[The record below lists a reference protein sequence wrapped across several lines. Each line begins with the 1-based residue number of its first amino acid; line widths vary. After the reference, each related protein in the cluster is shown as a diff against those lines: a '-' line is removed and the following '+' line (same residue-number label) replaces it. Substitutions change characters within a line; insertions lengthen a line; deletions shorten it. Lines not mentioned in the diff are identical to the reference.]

1 MYSVNMSQPRTRP
14 SSPNTSPKLRRR
26 SIGKRGADAN
36 LLKARKKASMYRGQR
51 IKNRR
56 PKSIAQ
62 FLGIDVSSVIV
73 MKQEA
78 RLLISAMMELEG
90 SPYVGPQAKKQR
102 VLRNK
107 ILNGEF
113 ESAADMLNAPF
124 EKHLELEM
132 INPPPEWDDIEV
144 PEEKVSVEEKCNEG
158 GLSKEQT
165 EAVIAQLQAVEK
177 HLRVDSKCGNDFL
190 EEYKQENREK
200 QRKKIK
206 ETIRKRDENSIK
218 KAQRARQELLKIN
231 EVALTPNLKRQ
242 EEARRKLQNE
252 AAQKIVGEYAERFDS
267 IQEVLA
273 ESLDLQE
280 RMNDDMQASRDYQK
294 TMEIKLKRW
303 HDKQMESIGN
313 AMTYLKRID
322 YNTSESEWNKRLTRE
337 PGFMNAGGLLWLG
350 SDVLKIVASI
360 FVDDTM
366 QFKLSAVRPL
376 KQSFTAL
383 VTLFE
388 VLIKAPIGLIKFAWD
403 GLNCMKSSPLSCI
416 TMWILKALT
425 IALSLLI
432 FYLAFPTLSGILKTI
447 LEYTFSGIMYA
458 CNKLR
463 AMTNWMFGDI
473 FGEAFETLSNTIY
486 EFAAKT
492 KAWLVETVI
501 GGMQKAYDKM
511 IEGIQNLLV
520 WLKDEIVN
528 AILYPFSGSSE
539 TAQAVKSA
547 GASSSSSWWKW
558 AKGLGGLGL
567 VDVGDPHFQ
576 RWLTMNSQTLHMVS
590 IQEEKEDECINKE
603 MNQLTL
609 RF

>member
-1 MYSVNMSQPRTRP
+1 MSLPRTRP
-14 SSPNTSPKLRRR
+14 SSPKLRRR
-26 SIGKRGADAN
+26 SIGKGGADAK
-36 LLKARKKASMYRGQR
+36 LLKAREKASMYRGQR

-62 FLGIDVSSVIV
+62 FLGINVSEVIV
-73 MKQEA
+73 MRQEA
-78 RLLISAMMELEG
+78 KMLISAMMELEF

-113 ESAADMLNAPF
+113 EVAADMLNAPF
-124 EKHLELEM
+124 EKHMQLEM
-132 INPPPEWDDIEV
+132 NNPPPEWDDIE
-144 PEEKVSVEEKCNEG
+144 ESKEKVSIEEKCNEG

-190 EEYKQENREK
+190 EAYKQETREK
-200 QRKKIK
+200 QREKIK
-206 ETIRKRDENSIK
+206 ETIRITDENSIK
-218 KAQRARQELLKIN
+218 KAQKARQELLKIN
-231 EVALTPNLKRQ
+231 EVALTPNVERQ
-242 EEARRKLQNE
+242 DEARRKLQDE
-252 AAQKIVGEYAERFDS
+252 AAQKILGEYSERFDS
-267 IQEVLA
+267 IQDTLA
-273 ESLDLQE
+273 ESMDLQE
-280 RMNDDMQASRDYQK
+280 RMNDDMQASRDYQEA
-294 TMEIKLKRW
+294 MGRKLKRW
-303 HDKQMESIGN
+303 HDKQMKSIGK
-313 AMTYLKRID
+313 AMTVLKRID
-322 YNTSESEWNKRLTRE
+322 YNTSESKWSERLTRE

-360 FVDDTM
+360 FVDDTW
-366 QFKLSAVRPL
+366 QIKLSAVRPL

-388 VLIKAPIGLIKFAWD
+388 VLIKAPLGLIKFAWD

-425 IALSLLI
+425 IALSLLM
-432 FYLAFPTLSGILKTI
+432 FYLAFPTLSSILKSV
-447 LEYTFSGIMYA
+447 LEYTFSGIMHA

-463 AMTNWMFGDI
+463 ALANWMFGDI
-473 FGEAFETLSNTIY
+473 FGDAFEKLSQIIY
-486 EFAAKT
+486 RFAAET
-492 KAWLVETVI
+492 KAWL
-501 GGMQKAYDKM
+501 MKSAADAYNYV

-528 AILYPFSGSSE
+528 AILYPFSQSSG
-539 TAQAVKSA
+539 TAEAVKSA
-547 GASSSSSWWKW
+547 GAASDSSWWEW
-558 AKGLGGLGL
+558 AKGLGGLRL
-567 VDVGDPHFQ
+567 VDVGDPNFQ
-576 RWLTMNSQTLHMVS
+576 RWLSMNSQTLHMAS
-590 IQEEKEDECINKE
+590 IQEEEDECINKE